1 MIALALLRRLF
12 AYAAWADARLIGVF
26 ERASP
31 PPPAGALQEFAHV
44 LAGDELWLA
53 RLEGRPARF
62 PLWPVVPLAE
72 LAPLARSLEDAY
84 ARYLHGLTETDL
96 ARAVRYTETGAGEA
110 TLETSVADVLAH
122 VAMHAHYHR
131 GKVTLMLRQA
141 ELIPKPT
148 DYSAY
153 LRETSAPADALTHA
167 PTGALREGEIRA
179 RPSAG

>member
-12 AYAAWADARLIGVF
+12 AHAAWADARILGVF

-31 PPPAGALQEFAHV
+31 PPPPGALQEFAHL

-53 RLEGRPARF
+53 RLEGRPARL
-62 PLWPVVPLAE
+62 PLWPVVALAD
-72 LAPLARSLEDAY
+72 LAPLARALEDAY
-84 ARYLHGLTETDL
+84 ARYLDTLTEADL
-96 ARAVRYTETGAGEA
+96 ARPVRYAETGGGGA

-141 ELIPKPT
+141 ELVPVPT

-153 LRETSAPADALTHA
+153 LRETSAPADASTPA
-167 PTGALREGEIRA
+167 PTAALREGEIRV